1 MASIEKFIWRNTP
14 QSEYHAKTSESG
26 LHSDIYLNSDFI
38 TSNPT
43 LLAELIQTKFVQE
56 LKLRNIHPDWVI
68 TYPPYGMVIGY
79 ELARQ
84 IWAKFAYINKEEMS
98 CSFAIAAWE
107 TAVIVAD
114 DIYTWGSLKDTTTIL
129 ETMGVIILNP
139 ILSIANF
146 WSLDSIAGL
155 DVFSIISEKANLYK
169 EEDCPFCKIWSNAI
183 VPRGNWEKLI
193 QRA

>member
-56 LKLRNIHPDWVI
+56 LKLRNIHPDWII

-84 IWAKFAYINKEEMS
+84 I
-98 CSFAIAAWE
+98 
-107 TAVIVAD
+107 
-114 DIYTWGSLKDTTTIL
+114 
-129 ETMGVIILNP
+129 
-139 ILSIANF
+139 
-146 WSLDSIAGL
+146 
-155 DVFSIISEKANLYK
+155 
-169 EEDCPFCKIWSNAI
+169 
-183 VPRGNWEKLI
+183 
-193 QRA
+193 